1 MERVDS
7 DAQSSQPLL
16 LREARFSSSVFIVGL
31 LLVRKL
37 AIIKGKHFLLVVAI
51 RLEFHTH

>member
-1 MERVDS
+1 MERVDA

-16 LREARFSSSVFIVGL
+16 LREARFSSSVFILGL

-37 AIIKGKHFLLVVAI
+37 AIIKGKHFSI
-51 RLEFHTH
+51 GRGD